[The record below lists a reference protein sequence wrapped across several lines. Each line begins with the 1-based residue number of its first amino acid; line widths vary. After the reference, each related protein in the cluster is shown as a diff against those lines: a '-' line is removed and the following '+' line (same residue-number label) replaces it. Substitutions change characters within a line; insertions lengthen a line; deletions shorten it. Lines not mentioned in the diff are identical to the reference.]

1 MKVEAEN
8 LENAYK
14 KAAEKLNCSVT
25 ELDIKVIQ
33 YPNKGVL
40 GLFKKN
46 AIIDVKVE
54 DKVREVAKFQP
65 KKNIKMSIK
74 FLRNIKK
81 IISKKKDRK
90 LPMNYWLK

>member
-40 GLFKKN
+40 GLFKK
-46 AIIDVKVE
+46 KCGYRC
-54 DKVREVAKFQP
+54 K
-65 KKNIKMSIK
+65 S
-74 FLRNIKK
+74 
-81 IISKKKDRK
+81 
-90 LPMNYWLK
+90 

>member
-46 AIIDVKVE
+46 AVIDVKVE
-54 DKVREVAKFQP
+54 DKVREVAKISTE
-65 KKNIKMSIK
+65 KKT
-74 FLRNIKK
+74 
-81 IISKKKDRK
+81 
-90 LPMNYWLK
+90 